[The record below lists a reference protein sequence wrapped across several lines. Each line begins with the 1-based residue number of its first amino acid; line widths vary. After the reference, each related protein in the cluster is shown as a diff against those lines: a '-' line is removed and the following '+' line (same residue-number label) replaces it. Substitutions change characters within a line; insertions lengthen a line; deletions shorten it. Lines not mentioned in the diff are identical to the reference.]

1 MLVKKWPNIIQHDES
16 DCAAAAIS
24 TVLLTYGKESTIMK
38 IREVIGT
45 DAYGTTVKGI
55 VDGLE
60 KLHFHAKAVRTTVD
74 ELTPELTYPA
84 IAQVK
89 TQQGTNHFVVIHKMK
104 KNGKL
109 IIADPS
115 KDIYVTCKEEFS
127 DIFSGVIVFLS
138 PTSSFELLKIK
149 DKGMGSLFISLIIPQ
164 KKLLGAIILASVLLT
179 FLGILSSFFSKIVM
193 DEIIPY
199 ELKSTLY
206 IFLIIFIFVSL
217 IQNLVSTF
225 REHILLFLSRKID
238 IPVLM
243 GYYDHIIHLPYSF
256 FGSRKTGDIITRFQD
271 AMTIKNIFTS
281 VSLSLGLDI
290 TLALLSSVL
299 LWNLNSRLF
308 SILLIMVAINIVL
321 IYFFKKPY
329 KKINYEQME
338 ASAMLNAHLIESIR
352 NIETV
357 KSYGDEKQQLETL
370 EKRFVHAL
378 KIGYKEGV
386 LQNIQGFFSS
396 FINSIGNVIMIGFG
410 ALLIIDGEITIGDLL
425 VFQTLSQFF
434 IEPVQNLVSLQI
446 TFQEAQVAMN
456 RLSELMSLE
465 REDLSANDKMKDF
478 DITGDLQMKDVTFAY
493 GSRAPVLKGLDLYI
507 KKGEKVALVGES
519 GAGKSTIAKLLL
531 TFVKP
536 TKGEILLN
544 DYCILDI
551 DYRELRRKVAYIP
564 QKIDLFTGTI
574 LDNIKVGNPEAKYEE
589 IVAACKLSGASEFI
603 EKLQNRYHTLI
614 EEGGSNLS
622 GGEKQRI
629 AIARALVAKSDLYIF
644 DEATSNL
651 DSFSEK
657 RIQDIIF
664 NRIQGKTTIIIAH
677 RLSTILQCDRIYLL
691 EGGAIT
697 ETGTHNELME
707 KKGKYYQLVNT
718 QIGHTSTSGL
728 NLNIEIESF
737 DDNEEVVYE

>member
-1 MLVKKWPNIIQHDES
+1 M
-16 DCAAAAIS
+16 
-24 TVLLTYGKESTIMK
+24 
-38 IREVIGT
+38 
-45 DAYGTTVKGI
+45 
-55 VDGLE
+55 
-60 KLHFHAKAVRTTVD
+60 
-74 ELTPELTYPA
+74 
-84 IAQVK
+84 
-89 TQQGTNHFVVIHKMK
+89 
-104 KNGKL
+104 
-109 IIADPS
+109 
-115 KDIYVTCKEEFS
+115 TCKEEFS
-127 DIFSGVIVFLS
+127 DIFSGVIIFLS

-206 IFLIIFIFVSL
+206 VFLIIFIFVSL

-225 REHILLFLSRKID
+225 REHILIFLSRKID

-338 ASAMLNAHLIESIR
+338 AGAMLNAHLIESIR

-386 LQNIQGFFSS
+386 LQNVQGFFSS

-478 DITGDLQMKDVTFAY
+478 DITGDLQMTDVTFAY

-531 TFVKP
+531 SFVKP
-536 TKGEILLN
+536 QEGEILFN
-544 DYCILDI
+544 EYSILDI
-551 DYRELRRKVAYIP
+551 DHRELRRKVAYIP
-564 QKIDLFTGTI
+564 QKIDLFSGTI

-657 RIQDIIF
+657 RIQDVIF

-677 RLSTILQCDRIYLL
+677 RLSTILQCDRIFLL

-718 QIGHTSTSGL
+718 QMFLLS
-728 NLNIEIESF
+728 
-737 DDNEEVVYE
+737 